1 MQANLLTPLYLGTC
15 ITGENILFQV
25 RLYEDFAKSRA
36 KQTVDDTVAET
47 GRQTSQGSTHVFQV
61 NTVSEALA
69 EVKRNSLKSDGRNC
83 QV

>member
-1 MQANLLTPLYLGTC
+1 M
-15 ITGENILFQV
+15 GENILLQV

-47 GRQTSQGSTHVFQV
+47 DRQTSQGSTHVFQV
-61 NTVSEALA
+61 NTVAEALA
-69 EVKRNSLKSDGRNC
+69 EVKRNSLNSNGRKC